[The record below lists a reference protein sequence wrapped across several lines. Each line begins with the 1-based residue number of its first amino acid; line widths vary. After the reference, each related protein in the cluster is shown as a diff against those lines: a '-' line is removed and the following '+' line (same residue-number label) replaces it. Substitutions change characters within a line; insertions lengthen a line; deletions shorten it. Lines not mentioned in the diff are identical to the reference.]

1 MSNTR
6 TFQLSE
12 KYLWGYNTTVDL
24 DEVESIEEIIKIVL
38 DRCKEFL
45 KQNNMLGLVDHLELI
60 RNNFHIHNCEF
71 GHILM
76 SSPEEVI
83 YICCH

>member
-1 MSNTR
+1 MSNIR
-6 TFQLSE
+6 TFQISE
-12 KYLWGYNTTVDL
+12 KYLWGYNTKLDL
-24 DEVESIEEIIKIVL
+24 DEVESIEQAIKIVL

-45 KQNNMLGLVDHLELI
+45 KQNNMLGLVDYLELS
-60 RNNFHIHNCEF
+60 RKNFHIHNYEF

-76 SSPEEVI
+76 SKPEEIV